1 MLHIIQFRHPD
12 PNEPIL
18 AAMFEARKRVFV
30 DLLRWDL
37 LVTDDRFEIDQ
48 FDSRHAIY
56 LIVTNQVGAHLASA
70 RLLPTVRPH
79 ILGTLFAELCED
91 EVPVGPKTFEITRFC
106 LERRIATSVRRAA
119 RDTLVAAIA
128 DFALAHDI
136 DTYTGVAEI
145 GWLQQILAFG
155 WYCQPLG
162 LPKMI
167 GGLML
172 GALEIRI
179 DRETPARLAENGIV
193 TNALSAL
200 ELRHA
205 A

>member
-12 PNEPIL
+12 PREPIIG
-18 AAMFEARKRVFV
+18 AMFEARKRVFI

-37 LVTDDRFEIDQ
+37 PITDDRFEIDE
-48 FDSRHAIY
+48 FDSAYAIY
-56 LIVTNQVGAHLASA
+56 LVVTDRSGAHLASA
-70 RLLPTVRPH
+70 RLLPTDRPH

-106 LERRIATSVRRAA
+106 LERRIATSARRAA

-128 DFALAHDI
+128 DFALAHGI
-136 DTYTGVAEI
+136 DTYTGVAEL

-162 LPKMI
+162 LPRVV
-167 GGLML
+167 GGMML

-193 TNALSAL
+193 TDALTAL